1 VSEIFG
7 ADLSFLK
14 LCARRTLAAMDNRRI
29 LIVET
34 DGEMRS
40 TLKRE
45 FEGLGHEVFLAADRK
60 FALTKLNLDDFDV
73 IVSDLT
79 DETQCEWGEATDS
92 QRERV
97 IAAAGN
103 GTPTTYDA
111 VNAFKFDAVNPN
123 RRRFEQS
130 ELSELLS
137 RALLVKNKCLESR
150 SRGLSTRE
158 MVDFE
163 LPSDISLMH
172 SVLNYLIERVA
183 RIGLINPDHSN
194 LFVALDEAFVNAV
207 KHGNRH
213 DMTKHIR
220 IIADLSPKEARFM
233 VEDEGEG
240 FNVQEIPDPCDPE
253 NLFKASGRGVMLIY
267 NIMDEVEYN
276 ARGNRLVMVKRPE
289 GSIKRELVE
298 ASTPEDKSIC
308 N

>member
-1 VSEIFG
+1 
-7 ADLSFLK
+7 
-14 LCARRTLAAMDNRRI
+14 MDKRRI

-40 TLKRE
+40 SLKRE
-45 FEGLGHEVFLAADRK
+45 FEALGHEVFLAADRK
-60 FALTKLNLDDFDV
+60 IALTKLNLDDFDV
-73 IVSDLT
+73 IISDLT
-79 DETQCEWGEATDS
+79 DETQCDWGDATDS

-97 IAAAGN
+97 IAATGN
-103 GTPTTYDA
+103 VSASYDA

-123 RRRFEQS
+123 CRTFEQS
-130 ELSELLS
+130 ELSELLGK
-137 RALLVKNKCLESR
+137 ALLVKHRYLETR
-150 SRGLSTRE
+150 PRGMSTRE
-158 MVDFE
+158 MVNFE

-172 SVLNYLIERVA
+172 SVLNFLIERVA
-183 RIGLINPDHSN
+183 RIGLINPDRSN
-194 LFVALDEAFVNAV
+194 LFVALDEAFVNAI

-220 IIADLSPKEARFM
+220 ITADLSPQEARFV
-233 VEDEGEG
+233 VEDEGQG
-240 FNVQEIPDPCDPE
+240 FNIQEIPDPCDPE

-289 GSIKRELVE
+289 GSIEPELVE
-298 ASTPEDKSIC
+298 ASTPEDKSIR